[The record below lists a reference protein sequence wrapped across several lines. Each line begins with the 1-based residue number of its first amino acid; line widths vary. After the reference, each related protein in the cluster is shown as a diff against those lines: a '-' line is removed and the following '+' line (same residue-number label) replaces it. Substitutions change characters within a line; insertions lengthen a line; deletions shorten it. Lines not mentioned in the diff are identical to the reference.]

1 MCFFRTFSY
10 ESSRARSPWVSG
22 RSLACH
28 STSRPT
34 VKKKKLWRHA
44 ENAENVRES
53 FSLWVE
59 NLLTINY
66 AQAIIIRR
74 WELSFEVAGRRMKV
88 KREKISGKSPK
99 EYSRKE
105 SIDRS
110 ENDQSEKTSVM
121 SVKYAYGF
129 YGVFRLHLNCSAVF
143 SSFTP
148 HIQQPAECEHHLRL
162 STFDY
167 DSECVINI

>member
-1 MCFFRTFSY
+1 MCFVRTFSY

-28 STSRPT
+28 STTDRLWRRKSRARA
-34 VKKKKLWRHA
+34 LWRHV
-44 ENAENVRES
+44 ENAENVREF

-74 WELSFEVAGRRMKV
+74 WELSFEVAGRGMKV
-88 KREKISGKSPK
+88 KREKSSGKSPQ
-99 EYSRKE
+99 EYSGKKV
-105 SIDRS
+105 SIDL
-110 ENDQSEKTSVM
+110 KTISQRK
-121 SVKYAYGF
+121 SQFCLYIYAYGF

-148 HIQQPAECEHHLRL
+148 H
-162 STFDY
+162 T
-167 DSECVINI
+167 